1 MYIHALSLTNV
12 RGFTA
17 LEFPLQR
24 PDGSYAG
31 WNVFAGV
38 NGSGKTTLLRA
49 VATMLLDTK
58 DVNRLQKEDALLR
71 KGASSGLRIE
81 APIVEV
87 KSSLSKKIHTNS
99 LSIGIPQIVGT
110 KDVGNGEK
118 QTLTIGSNDRSVPKL
133 LGDLFSAGY
142 GPFRRLSAS
151 TSEAATLM
159 AASGPAP
166 RFATLFREDATLADS
181 TEWLKS
187 LKFKALEDDPN
198 AKALLGQVTDLLNDD
213 FLQQGFRVVKVSSE
227 GVQLS
232 GPGGVELSL
241 HDMSDGYRS
250 ALALLI
256 DLLRHMS
263 NTYGALGLVK
273 RSGERLV
280 VPHPGVVLI
289 DEVDA
294 HLHPSWQR
302 RIGFWLKERFPAV
315 QFLVTSHS
323 PLVVQATDPGG
334 LYRLPDPDGGF
345 DALRVPE
352 AERARIVRQTASE
365 ILTSYAFG
373 LEHTRS
379 DEAVSEQAEYASLRA
394 RERQR
399 APMSEA
405 QRARLEEL
413 TALYFGAG
421 P

>member
-1 MYIHALSLTNV
+1 MW
-12 RGFTA
+12 RR
-17 LEFPLQR
+17 LE
-24 PDGSYAG
+24 
-31 WNVFAGV
+31 
-38 NGSGKTTLLRA
+38 
-49 VATMLLDTK
+49 
-58 DVNRLQKEDALLR
+58 
-71 KGASSGLRIE
+71 SS
-81 APIVEV
+81 A
-87 KSSLSKKIHTNS
+87 
-99 LSIGIPQIVGT
+99 
-110 KDVGNGEK
+110 
-118 QTLTIGSNDRSVPKL
+118 
-133 LGDLFSAGY
+133 FYAGY
-142 GPFRRLSAS
+142 GPFRRISAS

-159 AASGPAP
+159 AAPGPAP

-187 LKFKALEDDPN
+187 LKFKALEGDKN
-198 AKALLGQVTDLLNDD
+198 AEALLGQVTDLLNDD

-263 NTYGALGLVK
+263 NTYGALGLVT
-273 RSGERLV
+273 RRGERLV

-334 LYRLPDPDGGF
+334 LYRLPDPDSGF

-365 ILTSYAFG
+365 ILTSDAFG

-394 RERQR
+394 RDRQR

-413 TALYFGAG
+413 AALYFGAD

>member
-49 VATMLLDTK
+49 VATMLLGRE
-58 DVNRLQKEDALLR
+58 NAQRLQKENALLR
-71 KGASSGLRIE
+71 REGGSASIRIVIARPPDSERPQFELSELDIQGPGVVTLRPSDGSGGAGTFSVFSFSNL
-81 APIVEV
+81 
-87 KSSLSKKIHTNS
+87 
-99 LSIGIPQIVGT
+99 IGQTPD
-110 KDVGNGEK
+110 DV
-118 QTLTIGSNDRSVPKL
+118 
-133 LGDLFSAGY
+133 FSAGY

-159 AASGPAP
+159 AAPGPAP

-187 LKFKALEDDPN
+187 LKFKALEGDKN
-198 AKALLGQVTDLLNDD
+198 AEALLGQVTDLLNDD

-263 NTYGALGLVK
+263 NTYGALGLVT
-273 RSGERLV
+273 RRGERLV

-365 ILTSYAFG
+365 ILTSDAFG

-394 RERQR
+394 RDRQR

-405 QRARLEEL
+405 QRVRLEEL
-413 TALYFGAG
+413 AALYFGAD

>member
-1 MYIHALSLTNV
+1 MLSGTV
-12 RGFTA
+12 
-17 LEFPLQR
+17 
-24 PDGSYAG
+24 PDD
-31 WNVFAGV
+31 VFA
-38 NGSGKTTLLRA
+38 
-49 VATMLLDTK
+49 
-58 DVNRLQKEDALLR
+58 
-71 KGASSGLRIE
+71 
-81 APIVEV
+81 
-87 KSSLSKKIHTNS
+87 
-99 LSIGIPQIVGT
+99 
-110 KDVGNGEK
+110 
-118 QTLTIGSNDRSVPKL
+118 
-133 LGDLFSAGY
+133 AGY

-151 TSEAATLM
+151 THEAARLM
-159 AASGPAP
+159 AAPGPAP

-187 LKFKALEDDPN
+187 LKFKALEGDKN
-198 AKALLGQVTDLLNDD
+198 AEALLTQVTDLLNDD

-263 NTYGALGLVK
+263 NMYGALGLVT

-365 ILTSYAFG
+365 ILTSDAFG

-394 RERQR
+394 RDRQR
-399 APMSEA
+399 APMSDA

-413 TALYFGAG
+413 AALYFGAE

>member
-49 VATMLLDTK
+49 VAWGLMGTTRGNELQNDGEL
-58 DVNRLQKEDALLR
+58 LQKNAKIAEITLDLTVATSPDRGVERVGFAVGVEYRNDQVSLEGPYTLIYGDSGRMWRLL
-71 KGASSGLRIE
+71 E
-81 APIVEV
+81 
-87 KSSLSKKIHTNS
+87 KSA
-99 LSIGIPQIVGT
+99 
-110 KDVGNGEK
+110 
-118 QTLTIGSNDRSVPKL
+118 
-133 LGDLFSAGY
+133 FYAGY

-187 LKFKALEDDPN
+187 LKFKALEGDKS
-198 AKALLGQVTDLLNDD
+198 AEALLGQVTDLLNDD

-273 RSGERLV
+273 WSGERLV

-365 ILTSYAFG
+365 ILTSDAFG

-379 DEAVSEQAEYASLRA
+379 DEAVTEQAEYASLRA
-394 RERQR
+394 RDRQR

-413 TALYFGAG
+413 TALYFGAD

>member
-1 MYIHALSLTNV
+1 VYIHALSLTNV

-49 VATMLLDTK
+49 VAWGLLGTTRGNELQNHAELVRKRAKSAEVALDIVVATVMERRVERVGFTVGVFYR
-58 DVNRLQKEDALLR
+58 DVHGNVAATDAMTIS
-71 KGASSGLRIE
+71 GSSGVWGDL
-81 APIVEV
+81 
-87 KSSLSKKIHTNS
+87 
-99 LSIGIPQIVGT
+99 
-110 KDVGNGEK
+110 
-118 QTLTIGSNDRSVPKL
+118 DRSA
-133 LGDLFSAGY
+133 FCAGY

-151 TSEAATLM
+151 TAEAATLM
-159 AASGPAP
+159 AAPGPAP

-187 LKFKALEDDPN
+187 LKFKALEGDKN
-198 AKALLGQVTDLLNDD
+198 AEALLGQVTDLLNDD

-263 NTYGALGLVK
+263 NTYGALGLVT
-273 RSGERLV
+273 RRGERLV

-302 RIGFWLKERFPAV
+302 RIGFWLKERFPVV

-365 ILTSYAFG
+365 ILTSDAFG

-394 RERQR
+394 RDRQR

-413 TALYFGAG
+413 AALYFGAD